1 LTTELFFS
9 VFYMGRS
16 SGLKALQKN
25 DAVLPEYLYQL
36 KRLDLGEV
44 PSSGS
49 SFIMATGRHQRS
61 AGPSTGRWG
70 VR

>member
-1 LTTELFFS
+1 
-9 VFYMGRS
+9 MGRS

-36 KRLDLGEV
+36 KRLDFGEV

-49 SFIMATGRHQRS
+49 SFIMVMKA
-61 AGPSTGRWG
+61 ADF
-70 VR
+70 